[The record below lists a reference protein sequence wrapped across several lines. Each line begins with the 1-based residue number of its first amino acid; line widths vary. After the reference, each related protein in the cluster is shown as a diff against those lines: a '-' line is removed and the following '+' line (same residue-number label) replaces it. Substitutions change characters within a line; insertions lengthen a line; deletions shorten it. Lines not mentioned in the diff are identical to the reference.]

1 MNLPHTFVANTLAKA
16 EQVNENFEAVV
27 NEITAQG
34 VELLANIQTVSANAS
49 SQLMTMLQT
58 IYPVGSIYIGTMSTC
73 PIAAL
78 FGTWEKKGTGR
89 VLQGSDNN
97 HTAGTTIAAGLPNI
111 KGEFTSANRVSW
123 GGGNFGGTATGATTN
138 LGEQGSHLIGNGGS
152 TCSFRKIGLNAS
164 NSSSIYSD
172 NVSTVQPPA
181 YVVNIWER
189 IA

>member
-34 VELLANIQTVSANAS
+34 VELMANIQTVSANAS

-73 PIAAL
+73 PVAAL
-78 FGTWEKKGTGR
+78 FGTWTKKGEGK
-89 VLQGSDNN
+89 VLWGSDST
-97 HTAGTTIAAGLPNI
+97 HEAGTTIAAGLPNI
-111 KGEFTSANRVSW
+111 TGFIDELCTYSSA
-123 GGGNFGGTATGATTN
+123 APTGAFY
-138 LGEQGSHLIGNGGS
+138 QSGSS
-152 TCSFRKIGLNAS
+152 TWKKDGRDQTLYEKDVHFDASYS
-164 NSSSIYSD
+164 NSIYGSSD
-172 NVSTVQPPA
+172 TVQPPA

-189 IA
+189 VA